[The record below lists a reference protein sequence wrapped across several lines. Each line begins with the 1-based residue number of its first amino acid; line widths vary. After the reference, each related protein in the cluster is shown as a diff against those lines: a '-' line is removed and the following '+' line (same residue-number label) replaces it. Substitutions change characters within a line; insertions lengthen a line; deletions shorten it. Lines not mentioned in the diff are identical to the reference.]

1 VTVVKELFTRMG
13 FQVDFNKL
21 NQFDRGVGSA
31 NRSVDALKRSVAQR
45 MTMAINTTPLGKAV
59 EVAQRLGRGISELRA
74 NVGQRL
80 RLQIDTSSADA
91 AKGKISS
98 LVGNLKGL
106 AAAYIGFQG
115 VTRVGGFIA
124 QTGME
129 FEKLSASLETVE
141 GNSAKAA
148 TAFKK
153 IEKFAAKTPYDLN
166 QVTEAYIKL
175 KSLGLEPSERA
186 LTAYGN
192 TAGAMGKPLMQMIEA
207 VADASTGEFERLKEF
222 GIKTKKQGENVTF
235 TFKGVQTT
243 VKNNSEN
250 IQKYLLKIGEVD
262 FAGGMDRQS
271 KTIGGKISTLKDNF
285 GALAREIWKGGLGQA
300 AHQFVKWLSELTAKM
315 QPVMQTMARE
325 LPHALQTIG
334 KLLPFVAAGLAA
346 MTFRMVGLKAMM
358 VGGWILDAIKGMQAL
373 SFASGVASITTMAIP
388 IAIGA
393 AVAAVAYLAY
403 QVYTFATTGKGLIGD
418 LAAKFPEFGELANQV
433 RDIFLEWQPQIML
446 TLETLKIMAIDGF
459 IWMGTQA
466 VNVLQYWIIPAIISM
481 AETWRNWYAGFIII
495 RDGVMLAY
503 ENWKIGIGIIG
514 DAWKSW
520 GQNVTNTI
528 NLVKEVFVSFFN
540 YLAEKFSW
548 VTSAAGTVANAM
560 SSIGNALGMGA
571 GGGGGGAASAGVTG
585 NLAATA
591 INFVKSGQADA
602 FAKQDQLG
610 LFARG
615 VACALTVKTIASKAG
630 LKPEVLAKMSV
641 SAPGTLQ
648 SLLSAGL
655 VEKVQAGQQQ
665 AGDLAFGNYNRD
677 GSFPGLGPMIP
688 YHIGL
693 VSGGGNVIDASNGHG
708 REIGKGQRVVE
719 HPLSQSAFANGQFYR
734 FKANAFINQP
744 EKTVQMPAASMG
756 SSPVSNMMN
765 SPVTQ
770 TINLSVGG
778 SNSPASEIARQT
790 GAAVKTQ
797 TQNALAT
804 VGRSVPQKVAPR

>member
-13 FQVDFNKL
+13 FQVDFAKL
-21 NQFDRGVGSA
+21 AQFDKGLAGA
-31 NRSVDALKRSVAQR
+31 NRAVDNLKR
-45 MTMAINTTPLGKAV
+45 
-59 EVAQRLGRGISELRA
+59 
-74 NVGQRL
+74 NVGQKL
-80 RLQIDTSSADA
+80 RLQIDAMGAESAS
-91 AKGKISS
+91 GKIKS
-98 LVGNLKGL
+98 LIGDLKGL

-115 VTRVGGFIA
+115 ISKAASFIA
-124 QTGME
+124 ETGME

-141 GNSAKAA
+141 GNAAKAG

-271 KTIGGKISTLKDNF
+271 KTIGGKLSTLKDNF

-346 MTFRMVGLKAMM
+346 MTFRMIGLKTVMI
-358 VGGWILDAIKGMQAL
+358 GGWILNAIKAMQGL
-373 SFASGVASITTMAIP
+373 TFAAGLANIATMAIP

-403 QVYTFATTGKGLIGD
+403 QVYTFATTGKGLIGE

-433 RDIFLEWQPQIML
+433 RDLFLEWQPQIML

-466 VNVLQYWIIPAIISM
+466 VNVLQYWIIPAIIAM

-571 GGGGGGAASAGVTG
+571 GGGGAASAGVTG

>member
-1 VTVVKELFTRMG
+1 MTVVKELFTRMG

-21 NQFDRGVGSA
+21 NQFDKGLAGA
-31 NRSVDALKRSVAQR
+31 NRAVDNLKR
-45 MTMAINTTPLGKAV
+45 
-59 EVAQRLGRGISELRA
+59 
-74 NVGQRL
+74 NVGQKL
-80 RLQIDTSSADA
+80 RLQIDAMGAESAS
-91 AKGKISS
+91 GKIKS
-98 LVGNLKGL
+98 LISDLKGL

-115 VTRVGGFIA
+115 ISKAASFIA
-124 QTGME
+124 ETGME

-141 GNSAKAA
+141 GNATKAG

-222 GIKTKKQGENVTF
+222 GIKAHKQGENVSF
-235 TFKGVQTT
+235 VFKGVTTT

-300 AHQFVKWLSELTAKM
+300 AHQFVKWLSDVSSKM
-315 QPVMQTMARE
+315 QPVIKAWAQNI
-325 LPHALQTIG
+325 PHALQ
-334 KLLPFVAAGLAA
+334 KMKERLPLVVGFLAV
-346 MTFRMVGLKAMM
+346 MTARMVGLRAIM
-358 VGGWILDAIKGMQAL
+358 VGEWIIKTVRSFQAL
-373 SFASGVASITTMAIP
+373 TLASTAANIATMAIP
-388 IAIGA
+388 IAIGV

-403 QVYTFATTGKGLIGD
+403 EIYNFATTGKGLIGE
-418 LAAKFPEFGELANQV
+418 LAAKFPEFGELAQQV
-433 RDIFLEWQPQIML
+433 RDLFLEWQPQIML
-446 TLETLKIMAIDGF
+446 TLETLKIMVIDGF
-459 IWMGTQA
+459 IWLGKTA
-466 VNVLQYWIIPAIISM
+466 VDVLQYWIIPAIIAM

-495 RDGVMLAY
+495 RDGVIQAY
-503 ENWKIGIGIIG
+503 EDWKTGIGIIG
-514 DAWKSW
+514 DAWTTW
-520 GQNVTNTI
+520 GNNVTNTI
-528 NLVKEVFVSFFN
+528 NYVKEIFMGFFN

-548 VTSAAGTVANAM
+548 ATNAANTVANAFG
-560 SSIGNALGMGA
+560 SIGNALGMGT
-571 GGGGGGAASAGVTG
+571 GGGPAASAGVAG

-591 INFVKSGQADA
+591 IQFVKSGQADA

-677 GSFPGLGPMIP
+677 GSFPALGPMVP

-693 VSGGGNVIDASNGHG
+693 VSGNGNVIDASNAHG
-708 REIGKGQRVVE
+708 GEIGKGQRVVN

-734 FKANAFINQP
+734 FKANAFVTPP
-744 EKTVQMPAASMG
+744 EKTVQMPAASVG
-756 SSPVSNMMN
+756 GSPVSNMMN
-765 SPVTQ
+765 AGITQ
-770 TINLSVGG
+770 NISLSVGG

-797 TQNALAT
+797 TKNALAT

>member
-1 VTVVKELFTRMG
+1 MTVVKELFTRMG

-31 NRSVDALKRSVAQR
+31 NRAVDALKRSVAQR

-59 EVAQRLGRGISELRA
+59 EVAKRLGQGISELRA

-141 GNSAKAA
+141 GNAAKAG

-271 KTIGGKISTLKDNF
+271 KTIGGKLSTLKDNF

-300 AHQFVKWLSELTAKM
+300 AHQFVKWLSDVTTKM
-315 QPVMQTMARE
+315 QPFIKQLAGE

-334 KLLPFVAAGLAA
+334 KLLPFVAGGLAL
-346 MTFRMVGLKAMM
+346 MTLRMVGLKAVMI
-358 VGGWILDAIKGMQAL
+358 GGWLERQTLANAAV
-373 SFASGVASITTMAIP
+373 FAIP
-388 IAIGA
+388 VAIGV
-393 AVAAVAYLAY
+393 AVAAVAYLGY
-403 QVYTFATTGKGLIGD
+403 EIYKFATTGKGWIAD
-418 LAAKFPEFGELANQV
+418 LGKQWPEFGALANQA
-433 RDIFLEWQPQIML
+433 RELFLQWMPTIM
-446 TLETLKIMAIDGF
+446 EVFEIIKILVMDGI
-459 IWMGTQA
+459 IWLGQKTIE
-466 VNVLQYWIIPAIISM
+466 VIQYWILPAIVTM
-481 AETWRNWYAGFIII
+481 AELWKQFWAGFIII
-495 RDGVMLAY
+495 RDGIIQAY
-503 ENWKIGIGIIG
+503 EDWKTGIAIVG
-514 DAWKSW
+514 DAWKTW
-520 GQNVTNTI
+520 QQNVTNTV
-528 NLVKEVFVSFFN
+528 NLVKEVFMVFFN

-548 VTSAAGTVANAM
+548 VTRAANTVANAM

-655 VEKVQAGQQQ
+655 VEKVQEGQQQ
-665 AGDLAFGNYNRD
+665 AGDLAFGNYHRD
-677 GSFPGLGPMIP
+677 ASFPGIGPMIP

-693 VSGGGNVIDASNGHG
+693 VSGGGNVIDASNAHG
-708 REIGKGQRVVE
+708 GEIGKGQRVVN
-719 HPLSQSAFANGQFYR
+719 HPLSQSAFAPGQGQFYR
-734 FKANAFINQP
+734 FKANAFVSQP

-770 TINLSVGG
+770 NISLSVGG

-790 GAAVKTQ
+790 GAVVKTQ